1 MIGNVTPSANFYEE
15 TLNTLNYA
23 NRAKNIKVVL
33 KKNII
38 ENNELLSLNSSP
50 KKDKMIISLKNE
62 IIQLKKLLK
71 DKYES
76 KNIGN
81 FLNLIILKNR

>member
-1 MIGNVTPSANFYEE
+1 MIGNVTPSVNFYEE

-38 ENNELLSLNSSP
+38 ENNELLSSHSSP
-50 KKDKMIISLKNE
+50 KKDGMINSLKNE

-71 DKYES
+71 ERYDS

-81 FLNLIILKNR
+81 LFNLIILKFR